1 MERNKGNSIIKFPSD
16 YIIIDI
22 ETTGLSPKIDKII
35 EVAALKIKDNKI
47 EDSYTSLINPHKKI
61 TQFIQELTGI
71 SNNDLECAPSADV
84 VLNELLSFIGESIL
98 VAHNANFDI
107 NFLYDEIKEN
117 LNTEFTNDFVDTLR
131 IARRALPDLENHKL
145 DTIIDHYSI
154 EKRKLHRALDD
165 CELTYEIFK
174 KLKESAKEEYGTLRA
189 FTKSFK
195 RTSKPTQCAQAAPT
209 PIEERDIKEE
219 TITFFVDTVKCTG
232 KRVHK
237 LAYLLLAL
245 FLGILGVHK
254 FYEGKIKKGFI
265 YLCLCWTCIPFFL
278 ALYDFF
284 KVLFIHADENGFV
297 YL

>member
-22 ETTGLSPKIDKII
+22 ETTGLSLKADKII
-35 EVAALKIKDNKI
+35 EVAALKIKNNKI
-47 EDSYTSLINPHKKI
+47 EDSYTSLINPHQEI
-61 TQFIQELTGI
+61 NQFIQNLTGI
-71 SNNDLECAPSADV
+71 SNDDLKRAPSADM
-84 VLNELLSFIGESIL
+84 VLSELLSFIGESIL

-117 LNTEFTNDFVDTLR
+117 LDMEFNNDFVDTLR
-131 IARRALPDLENHKL
+131 ISRKALPSLENHKL

-174 KLKESAKEEYGTLRA
+174 KLKESAKEEYGTIRD
-189 FTKSFK
+189 FTKAFK
-195 RTSKPTQCAQAAPT
+195 RTSKPVQRAQVATEA
-209 PIEERDIKEE
+209 IEERDIEE
-219 TITFFVDTVKCTG
+219 TITIFVDEVKPIG
-232 KRVHK
+232 KRVNK
-237 LAYLLLAL
+237 LAYLLLAV
-245 FLGILGVHK
+245 FLGIFGVHK
-254 FYEGKIKKGFI
+254 FYEGKIKRGLI
-265 YLCLCWTCIPFFL
+265 YLCLCWTYIPFFI

-284 KVLFIHADENGFV
+284 KVLFIRADENGFV